1 MDNSDSLIQIL
12 EKPLNSTLST
22 PILYQVK
29 SGDTLSKIIKVTYD
43 IAYNDPRYKIAQ
55 ASVLYFNDSLRD
67 PNEIKAG
74 QLLRLMPLAD
84 HDTIASCPVPD
95 DFHQQHRAPLTTRHV
110 LEPYQAH
117 YLDHLYKHVPSS
129 PQAQEAFWA
138 LAWLQ
143 ENYDILSVSTGAGF
157 TAFGGL
163 ASQANTAF
171 MAEVKNLY
179 QQKQRGSITEGQYKY
194 RRQKALNAFAKKL
207 GPFEKMMFKGK
218 TVREAVRIQRSKALP
233 ATANIDKHIARIGRM
248 ANYAK
253 HGGVILSAAG
263 VGMGCYNISQTQ
275 SRQEK
280 NEIFVETLGSTL
292 TGGVATLGLALV
304 FASGPVGWTAAL
316 VYGAAAAGGSFIA
329 GKGLKALY
337 TTSERKIDLVSDLG
351 VDRLC
356 R

>member
-1 MDNSDSLIQIL
+1 MDNSDLLIQVL
-12 EKPLNSTLST
+12 EKPLSSTLST

-29 SGDTLSKIIKVTYD
+29 SGDTLSKIIKANYD
-43 IAYNDPRYKIAQ
+43 IAYSDPRYKVAQ
-55 ASVLYFNDSLRD
+55 ASVLYFNDSLSD
-67 PNEIKAG
+67 PNEIKSG
-74 QLLRLMPLAD
+74 QLLRLMPLAG
-84 HDTIASCPVPD
+84 HDSIASCPVPD
-95 DFHQQHRAPLTTRHV
+95 DFHQQHRAPVATRHR
-110 LEPYQAH
+110 LEPLKPNYQDQLQH
-117 YLDHLYKHVPSS
+117 RIPTS
-129 PQAQEAFWA
+129 PQEREAFWA

-163 ASQANTAF
+163 ASQANVAF
-171 MAEVKNLY
+171 MAEVKRLY
-179 QQKQRGSITEGQYKY
+179 EQKQRGIITGGQYDY
-194 RRQKALNAFAKKL
+194 RRRKALSAFAKKL

-218 TVREAVRIQRSKALP
+218 TAHQAVRIQQSGGLP
-233 ATANIDKHIARIGRM
+233 ATVNIDRHIARIGRM

-253 HGGVILSAAG
+253 HGGVVLSAAG

-292 TGGVATLGLALV
+292 AGGIATMGLALV

-316 VYGAAAAGGSFIA
+316 VYGAIAAGGSFVA
-329 GKGLKALY
+329 GKTGKIMY
-337 TTSERKIDLVSDLG
+337 DRFGRKVDLVGRLK
-351 VDRLC
+351 VDQLC

>member
-1 MDNSDSLIQIL
+1 MDNSNSLIQIL
-12 EKPLNSTLST
+12 EKPLNSTLSA

-29 SGDTLSKIIKVTYD
+29 SGDTLSKIIKANYD
-43 IAYNDPRYKIAQ
+43 IAYSDPRYKVAQ
-55 ASVLYFNDSLRD
+55 ASVLYFNDSLHD

-84 HDTIASCPVPD
+84 HDTIASCSVPD

-117 YLDHLYKHVPSS
+117 YLDHLYKHIPSS

-143 ENYDILSVSTGAGF
+143 ENYDILSVSTGTGF

-171 MAEVKNLY
+171 MAEVKRLY
-179 QQKQRGSITEGQYKY
+179 EQKQRGVITKSQYDY
-194 RRQKALNAFAKKL
+194 GRRKALDKFAKKL
-207 GPFEKMMFKGK
+207 GPFEKVMFKGK
-218 TVREAVRIQRSKALP
+218 TAREAVRIRQSRGLP
-233 ATANIDKHIARIGRM
+233 ATANIDRHIARIGRM

-280 NEIFVETLGSTL
+280 NEIFVETVGSTAFGAATTIAL
-292 TGGVATLGLALV
+292 GIYFLATPTGWVTALV
-304 FASGPVGWTAAL
+304 L
-316 VYGAAAAGGSFIA
+316 GAAAAGGSFVA
-329 GKGLKALY
+329 GKTGKFMY
-337 TTSERKIDLVSDLG
+337 DRFGRKVDLVGRLK
-351 VDRLC
+351 VDQLC